1 LYARPELVPRFPA
14 RSAAPVA
21 ALLFLLAPAGALAQT
36 VGPDEAVNAGNP
48 LRQIRLTDAQK
59 AAIYNAVLQ
68 QRVRSSATIPVAVG
82 APVSPAVELAY
93 LPAQAISQE
102 AFEDSLGTNLKY
114 AMVEGDVVVVDPVRM
129 SVVAVIHGAKP

>member
-1 LYARPELVPRFPA
+1 M
-14 RSAAPVA
+14 
-21 ALLFLLAPAGALAQT
+21 LFLLAPAGALAQT

-68 QRVRSSATIPVAVG
+68 QRVRSSATEFQLHVG
-82 APVSPAVELAY
+82 APVSPALELAY

-102 AFEDSLGTNLKY
+102 AFEDSLATNLKY

>member
-1 LYARPELVPRFPA
+1 MTGRNWLPRLIARF
-14 RSAAPVA
+14 AAPVA

-36 VGPDEAVNAGNP
+36 VGPDEALNAGGTP

-59 AAIYNAVLQ
+59 AAIYNVVVR
-68 QRVRSSATIPVAVG
+68 QRVHSSTAIPVAVG
-82 APVSPAVELAY
+82 APVSSVVELAY
-93 LPAQAISQE
+93 LPDQATY
-102 AFEDSLGTNLKY
+102 EDSPVMDLKY